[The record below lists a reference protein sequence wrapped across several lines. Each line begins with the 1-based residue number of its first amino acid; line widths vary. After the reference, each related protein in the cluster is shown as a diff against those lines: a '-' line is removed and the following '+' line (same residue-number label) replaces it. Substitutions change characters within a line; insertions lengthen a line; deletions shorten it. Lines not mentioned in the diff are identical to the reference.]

1 MKRCTEWDIRKG
13 GCMVCEDGRFLEIL
27 DVDLSE
33 SKYPHGV
40 MCVEVVEIKEDSD
53 ERIGEPI
60 WIAENKLPKLKD
72 VIY

>member
-1 MKRCTEWDIRKG
+1 MRRHTEWDIREG

-33 SKYPHGV
+33 HNYSDGV
-40 MCVEVVEIKEDSD
+40 MQIEVVQVEEDSD
-53 ERIGEPI
+53 QRIGESF
-60 WIAENKLPKLKD
+60 WLSEKELPRLKD